1 MLSKILFATRDV
13 DIRNIDEIDFI
24 TIVLYLIIATIV
36 VVLLLSLLAA
46 KRASLDKTSHDEKNI
61 NDSNKH

>member
-36 VVLLLSLLAA
+36 VVLLLSLLAE
-46 KRASLDKTSHDEKNI
+46 KRESLDNTSRDEKNI

>member
-36 VVLLLSLLAA
+36 IVLLLSLLAA
-46 KRASLDKTSHDEKNI
+46 KRASLDKTSRDEKNI